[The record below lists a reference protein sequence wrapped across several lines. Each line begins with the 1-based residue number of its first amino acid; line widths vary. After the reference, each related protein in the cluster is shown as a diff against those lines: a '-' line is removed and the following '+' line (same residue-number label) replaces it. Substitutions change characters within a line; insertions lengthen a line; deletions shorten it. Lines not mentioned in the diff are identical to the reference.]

1 MKSFMQT
8 VKLFVKTPQIIVA
21 YLVLLAGSNVWFI
34 QVFKAFVNDYKQWG
48 DARTDGI
55 YYLGDIGIIGSY
67 VYFIFWLFISYE
79 FFRKSKEVDIQE
91 TLDCMGAR
99 GGIFYLHQIGTLLLA
114 VSVIVLNV
122 FVYFIAGYFRL
133 DFSVVPVLKEQIW
146 IMLLVDVFLL
156 SIASVFCGSAL
167 SQVRNRF
174 VGYGI
179 ALALSSVMMWELLEP
194 IAWGLGIGGDVLC
207 FIRDFICFLPPD
219 MSASYDALYGLPMDG
234 YRIVIMGI
242 WIVLGSIWIL
252 RKIFISSRRASA
264 VGTGGCMVLIAVLGI
279 LAWDRGSVLLQSE
292 SKRSAIQEQFF
303 DGETRKK
310 QADFTISGY
319 RMELRVRKELSAE
332 CKIELADGDPKEE
345 YDFTLY
351 HCYKVKD
358 IRDDKGKEMA
368 FSQDGDYVT
377 VRGNKDVGT
386 KEITFFYEG
395 GSSLFYSNSHAC
407 FLTGIIP
414 YYPKAGFQEV
424 ISDERM
430 EVKQPNDPVVW
441 FDIGFDI
448 PGSVVSNLA
457 YSEGRYKG
465 KTDSAL
471 FVKGYLDSEY
481 YEKTQCV
488 CYPMQRSS
496 YEVAEAYQNGAL
508 QQQIDQL
515 TQYLGAEPV
524 RLEKKQI
531 IVIPTSTAF
540 CSRLGSYYETDSY
553 VLLTT
558 GTSPY
563 VVLQERFGRKG
574 DSELQQVFFQ
584 LSVSPDSVIEDFV
597 IWKDLTSDPDDYT
610 KRDEL
615 NDRIVGK
622 MKEVGIQEIAQK
634 VYARLVSDGY
644 AGDVEADIE
653 FIKNVRKE
661 GAL

>member
-1 MKSFMQT
+1 
-8 VKLFVKTPQIIVA
+8 
-21 YLVLLAGSNVWFI
+21 
-34 QVFKAFVNDYKQWG
+34 
-48 DARTDGI
+48 
-55 YYLGDIGIIGSY
+55 
-67 VYFIFWLFISYE
+67 
-79 FFRKSKEVDIQE
+79 
-91 TLDCMGAR
+91 
-99 GGIFYLHQIGTLLLA
+99 
-114 VSVIVLNV
+114 
-122 FVYFIAGYFRL
+122 
-133 DFSVVPVLKEQIW
+133 
-146 IMLLVDVFLL
+146 
-156 SIASVFCGSAL
+156 
-167 SQVRNRF
+167 
-174 VGYGI
+174 
-179 ALALSSVMMWELLEP
+179 
-194 IAWGLGIGGDVLC
+194 
-207 FIRDFICFLPPD
+207 
-219 MSASYDALYGLPMDG
+219 
-234 YRIVIMGI
+234 
-242 WIVLGSIWIL
+242 
-252 RKIFISSRRASA
+252 
-264 VGTGGCMVLIAVLGI
+264 
-279 LAWDRGSVLLQSE
+279 
-292 SKRSAIQEQFF
+292 
-303 DGETRKK
+303 
-310 QADFTISGY
+310 
-319 RMELRVRKELSAE
+319 MELRVRKELSAE

-584 LSVSPDSVIEDFV
+584 LSVSPDSEIEDFV